1 VPGGVAGHVGRALLY
16 PRGSGVGTARRYRA
30 CAGGRALAHLESA
43 CVRPPYACR
52 TVARRYDCRNGSR
65 SPGGACGDVRRV
77 LAVLASIVALLLAPA
92 CRAGLRSRD
101 GTPLEP
107 SASSPGVAPIG
118 AHVEY
123 QWTESDGCARPRV
136 VRQLLTVVARDD
148 RTYVLENVRYFE
160 DGSSH
165 VEQRHH
171 SLSTGSLVAVYE
183 GVVDG
188 EGAATRDPPPPG
200 SPPMSAMGAPVQVD
214 DSSAVE
220 MLVTPVGTFR
230 TVHRRA
236 GAALLGVSAKSDSW
250 YAIDGRTPF
259 QLVRSE
265 YKWPWGCTSRREIV
279 GLRWEGGTS
288 RLRTPALDE
297 VKARSKE
304 AEAVKAK

>member
-1 VPGGVAGHVGRALLY
+1 
-16 PRGSGVGTARRYRA
+16 
-30 CAGGRALAHLESA
+30 
-43 CVRPPYACR
+43 
-52 TVARRYDCRNGSR
+52 
-65 SPGGACGDVRRV
+65 VRRV